1 VANRYNDYRM
11 KHVELV
17 SDEIEQFENTNVEV
31 RKDQGSQKPLIE
43 GHTMAKGK
51 RRKKTKKPCKTINRN
66 LKIEQHE
73 SHKNRGELRSS
84 GMLNVK

>member
-1 VANRYNDYRM
+1 
-11 KHVELV
+11 LV

-51 RRKKTKKPCKTINRN
+51 RRGEKTMQNNTQKPKDRTTRTSQ
-66 LKIEQHE
+66 KPW
-73 SHKNRGELRSS
+73 
-84 GMLNVK
+84 